1 MILRSSPNH
10 FGKKAVVLALFGM
23 FSIGLNAQEFWSPSQ
38 APQRYNA
45 EKRYIIPQEF
55 RNVRIDR
62 ALLKEQLED
71 APMHSS
77 EPIRNSSLV
86 VAFPMPDGTTQRFA
100 VVEDPIM
107 SPVLGAKFPE
117 IKTYSGQGLD
127 DRTATIK
134 FDVTHKNIH
143 AMVLSAHGTTFI
155 DPFTLDSTNDYI
167 SYYKKDYINTDKIFN
182 ELAPIDNRLDN
193 DPQEAPGATANID
206 SGTELRTYRLAV
218 ATTVEYSNF
227 HGGVMEDVL
236 AAVVTSVNRVS
247 GIYEKEVAISFE
259 LVDNNDQII
268 FIDEDDL
275 NNSSPGTLIGQ
286 SQDTID
292 EIIGFDNYD
301 VGHTFSTGA
310 GGLANLGVPC
320 TSSKARGVTGTNSP
334 VGDSYDV
341 DYVAHE
347 IGHQFGAT
355 HTFNGSVGS
364 CNGNRTGSTAFEPG
378 SGSTIMAYAGICS
391 SHNIQNNSDPYFHT
405 GSFDQITDYSV
416 DDDGDSCALTTE
428 TGNTPPVVSV
438 PDTEYSIPLLTPF
451 RIAGSATDV
460 DDDALTYNWE
470 QVNTGPAGNP
480 NTPSGNAPAF
490 RSFEPSESPERTFP
504 RMEDILDNDQT
515 KGEIMVDYDRT
526 LKFRLTVRDNRAG
539 GGGVSSANYEVEVD
553 GQAGPFEMI
562 YPHPGAGWQKGSTQ
576 TVTWNVSGTDLA
588 PINCQ
593 QVNIL
598 LSLDGGENFD
608 TVLAENVPNN
618 GSANITVP
626 TVDTTDEARLMIEA
640 ADNIFFD
647 VSNGNF
653 HINDTGLGIES
664 VFNTNDIRLY
674 PNPASDALALS
685 IEVSKQY
692 NTQITVI
699 DAIGK
704 TVLLSDVNQ
713 LAEGGN
719 RIELNI
725 ASLKAGIYF
734 VQMDIDGQQITKRF
748 SKL

>member
-1 MILRSSPNH
+1 MILRSSPGH
-10 FGKKAVVLALFGM
+10 FVKKAITFAIFGICT
-23 FSIGLNAQEFWSPSQ
+23 FGLSAQQFWTPSQ
-38 APQRYNA
+38 APKSFNA
-45 EKRYIIPQEF
+45 EKRYIIPQEY
-55 RNVRIDR
+55 RNVRIDK
-62 ALLKEQLED
+62 ASLQAQLED
-71 APMHSS
+71 APLHSS

-86 VAFPMPDGTTQRFA
+86 ISFPMPDGTTQRFA

-107 SPVLGAKFPE
+107 SPILSEKFPE

-143 AMVLSAHGTTFI
+143 AMVLSVHGTVFI

-167 SYYKKDYINTDKIFN
+167 SYYKKDYINHDKIFN
-182 ELAPIDNRLDN
+182 ELAPIDERVDEEN
-193 DPQEAPGATANID
+193 DIEQNSALVT

-227 HGGVMEDVL
+227 HGGVLEDVM
-236 AAVVTSVNRVS
+236 AAVVTSINRVS

-259 LVDNNDQII
+259 LVDDNDQII

-275 NNSSPGTLIGQ
+275 SNSNPGTLIGQ
-286 SQDTID
+286 SQETID

-310 GGLANLGVPC
+310 GGLASLRVPC
-320 TSSKARGVTGTNSP
+320 TNSKARGVTGTNSP
-334 VGDSYDV
+334 VGDPFDV

-364 CNGNRTGSTAFEPG
+364 CNGNRTGFTAFEPG

-416 DDDGDSCALTTE
+416 DDDGNDCAVITDT
-428 TGNTPPVVSV
+428 NNNPPEVSV
-438 PDTEYSIPLLTPF
+438 PVQEYYIPLLTPF
-451 RIAGSATDV
+451 RLEGSATDS
-460 DDDALTYNWE
+460 DGDALTYCWE

-480 NTPSGNAPAF
+480 DAPTGNAAIF
-490 RSFEPSESPERTFP
+490 RSFSPTETPERIFP
-504 RMEDILDNDQT
+504 RMEDILNNDQT
-515 KGEIMVDYDRT
+515 KGEILVDYDRT

-539 GGGVSSANYEVEVD
+539 GGGVSSANYEVEVYD
-553 GQAGPFEMI
+553 IAGPFEVL

-576 TVTWNVSGTDLA
+576 TVTWDVSNTDGSLV
-588 PINCQ
+588 NCQ
-593 QVNIL
+593 SVNIL

-608 TVLAENVPNN
+608 MVLAEDVPNN
-618 GSANITVP
+618 GAADITVP

-653 HINDTGLGIES
+653 HINDTGLGIEA
-664 VFNTNDIRLY
+664 VFNNNDISLY
-674 PNPASDALALS
+674 PNPANDELALT
-685 IEVSKQY
+685 IELNKQQ
-692 NTQITVI
+692 NAEIIVI

-704 TVLLSDVNQ
+704 TVMISDVNQ
-713 LAEGGN
+713 LSEGNN
-719 RIELNI
+719 RIRLNI
-725 ASLKAGIYF
+725 ESLKTGIYF
-734 VQMDIDGQQITKRF
+734 VKMNIEGQQVTKRF
-748 SKL
+748 SKI